1 MTRVLH
7 YFILVILCLPLAVQQ
22 TGCKS
27 KNKGDKVEYK
37 KWKKKAK
44 SYVKNPMALK
54 AKEEAC
60 EKSIQDLTKKNAELS
75 KRISELQA
83 ELDKCLANTQ
93 AEIQRRDSRFDS
105 LMYEFKKLQTGYE
118 SMKSVTENTDNRKPI
133 DGQTSSGTSNPTA
146 SRESSGD
153 RGIIFR
159 VQIGAY
165 TKFKVDDK
173 LTNTESNFSGETVD
187 GMNKYLIGRFRSFE
201 LCEQF
206 RKSIVKLGIKDAWVT
221 AYNDGVR
228 ITVTEAIRRQK
239 GGWSKDFWFI
249 HTNTT
254 WKEGCQIG
262 SLPSFIY
269 I

>member
-1 MTRVLH
+1 MSRVLH
-7 YFILVILCLPLAVQQ
+7 YFVLVILCLPLAFQQ

-60 EKSIQDLTKKNAELS
+60 DKTIQDLTKKNAELS

-83 ELDKCLANTQ
+83 ELDKCHANSQ
-93 AEIQRRDSRFDS
+93 AELQRRDARFDS

-118 SMKSVTENTDNRKPI
+118 SMKNVTQPTDNRQPI
-133 DGQTSSGTSNPTA
+133 DGQTSSGTSNAT
-146 SRESSGD
+146 SGRD
-153 RGIIFR
+153 NSGERGIIYR

-165 TKFKVDDK
+165 TKFKIDDK
-173 LTNTESNFSGETVD
+173 LTNTESNFTGESVD
-187 GMNKYLIGRFRSFE
+187 NMNKYLIGRFRNYE
-201 LCEQF
+201 MCEQF

-239 GGWSKDFWFI
+239 GG
-249 HTNTT
+249 
-254 WKEGCQIG
+254 
-262 SLPSFIY
+262 
-269 I
+269 